1 MAGLIEELTECVSDG
16 EYDSVDASLR
26 TLIFLVE
33 RVEGFDAV
41 REFHEFLPAILS
53 SILSAF
59 TNEEIGT
66 HGREQVLHILYLCL
80 RCVSW
85 ADGIDNELVEE
96 CLDET
101 FNQWMA
107 VFLQVIQS
115 DAKKLFDIKRN
126 ALKCLTV
133 IFRDFINYSREC
145 INMILRP
152 AWKLMNMHLPI
163 FTEVLGYNQDIKQ
176 LKSLI
181 DTRAEFGGQD
191 PAEEGQENEDAE
203 DEESL
208 RRDLELRG
216 FESDEDDEIEEPHG
230 IRGMTLQLIE
240 LLTTLVQRPNV

>member
-1 MAGLIEELTECVSDG
+1 MLQSRSKRNIQQTELDSIEISG
-16 EYDSVDASLR
+16 SLN
-26 TLIFLVE
+26 LDFK
-33 RVEGFDAV
+33 GFFRD
-41 REFHEFLPAILS
+41 P
-53 SILSAF
+53 
-59 TNEEIGT
+59 N
-66 HGREQVLHILYLCL
+66 
-80 RCVSW
+80 
-85 ADGIDNELVEE
+85 
-96 CLDET
+96 
-101 FNQWMA
+101 
-107 VFLQVIQS
+107 
-115 DAKKLFDIKRN
+115 AKKLFDIKRN